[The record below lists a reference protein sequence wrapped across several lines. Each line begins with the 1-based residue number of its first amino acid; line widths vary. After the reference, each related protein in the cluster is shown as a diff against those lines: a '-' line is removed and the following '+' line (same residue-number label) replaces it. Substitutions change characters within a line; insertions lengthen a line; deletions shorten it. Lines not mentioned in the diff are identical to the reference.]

1 MENWKATFGAKFKQA
16 REAVDPPLTQADIAT
31 DLNVAQTTVSAWERG
46 VAAPRDDLRP
56 RLAELL
62 GVAANWLFS
71 YEPDS
76 TNGDEDDAAA

>member
-1 MENWKATFGAKFKQA
+1 MTVENWKATLGARMKKA
-16 REAVDPPLTQADIAT
+16 REDADLTQAFIAT

-56 RLAELL
+56 RIAQLL

-71 YEPDS
+71 YDPD
-76 TNGDEDDAAA
+76 NGDDEDGRAA